1 MGEQGFGQAIRRTE
15 DARFLTGAG
24 RYTADIELPGQARA
38 CFLRSPH
45 AHADI
50 VALDAGAARSAPGV
64 IAVLTGDDAAADGLG
79 DIPRRDRL
87 VNRDGS
93 DPVSPPR
100 PMIAHRR
107 ARYLGEPVAIVVAE
121 TEAQARDAAELIEV
135 DFEPLDA
142 VGDIAAATA
151 AGAPLVWDDAPG
163 NVSVDWAAGDAE
175 ATARAFAE
183 ARHVTRLELVDNRV
197 IIMPMEP
204 VAALAAW
211 DAGAG
216 TYTLYAPSQGVHLM
230 RKDLVECV
238 FKLPDEAMTVITP
251 DVGGGFGM
259 RSTAIP
265 EQALVLWAARRTGR
279 PVKWVAE
286 RGEAMLSD
294 LQARDKVT
302 RAEMALDGDG
312 RILAIRCETL
322 ANNGAYVTPYG
333 RGSATGGYAE
343 EVTGAYDIAA
353 YHVAVK
359 VIFTNTMMIDAY
371 RGAGRPEGIYVVE
384 RLIDAAAAELGVAP
398 AELRRRNLVPAAAMP
413 YATVTGETYDTGDF
427 ARNLDDALTLA
438 GLGDVAAR
446 KAVARDAGKRY
457 GVGLSTYVKI
467 NGGTDDELAE
477 LAFDEDGG
485 LCVAIGSQSNG
496 QGHETAY
503 AQLAAG
509 RLGVP
514 FESVCVVQGDTRRVR
529 YGQGTG
535 GSSALSVGGVA
546 LFQAADKIIETAR
559 DLAAEL
565 IEAAAADIAFA
576 DGVFMVAGTDR
587 GVTMIE
593 VAKAA
598 AGRGAPLADSELY
611 TAQAHTHAN
620 GCHVCEVE
628 VDVETGAVAIVGYTS
643 VDDIGRV
650 LNPMIAEGQ
659 VHGGIAQGVG
669 QALCE
674 EARYDAASGQLLS
687 GSLMDYCLPR
697 ADDLPNIAAAFNEQP
712 CATNPLGVKGVGEA
726 GTTGALAAVVNA
738 VVDALAEYGVRH
750 VDMPLT
756 SEKVWRAIQTAP
768 HTGTAERR
776 RLEWSIRCSPTTTSS
791 RPIGSTRRRRPIC
804 PSRCS
809 PRAPTSPSSVRA
821 TPACRPR

>member
-1 MGEQGFGQAIRRTE
+1 MGEQGFGQSIRRSE

-24 RYTADIELPGQARA
+24 RYTADIELAGQVCA

-45 AHADI
+45 AHAEIAAID
-50 VALDAGAARSAPGV
+50 VDAARSAPGV
-64 IAVLTGDDAAADGLG
+64 IAVFTGDDAVADGLG
-79 DIPRRDRL
+79 DIPRSDRL

-135 DFEPLDA
+135 DYAPLDA

-163 NVSVDWAAGDAE
+163 NVSIDWAAGDAA
-175 ATARAFAE
+175 ATERAFA
-183 ARHVTRLELVDNRV
+183 AAAHVTRLALVDNRV

-211 DAGAG
+211 DPAAEH
-216 TYTLYAPSQGVHLM
+216 YTLHAPSQGVHFL
-230 RKDLVECV
+230 RRDLAGPV
-238 FKLPDEAMTVITP
+238 FGLPESAMTVVTP

-259 RSTAIP
+259 RATAIP
-265 EQALVLWAARRTGR
+265 EQALLLWAARRTGR
-279 PVKWVAE
+279 PIKWVAE

-302 RAEMALDGDG
+302 RAELALDGDG

-333 RGSATGGYAE
+333 RGSATGGFAAA
-343 EVTGAYDIAA
+343 VTGAYDIAA

-384 RLIDAAAAELGVAP
+384 RLIDAAAAELGMSAV
-398 AELRRRNLVPAAAMP
+398 ELRRRNLVPAAAMP
-413 YATVTGETYDTGDF
+413 FNTGTGETYDSGDF
-427 ARNLDDALTLA
+427 ARNLDDALALA
-438 GLGDVAAR
+438 RQGDVAAR
-446 KAVARDAGKRY
+446 KAAARDAGKRY
-457 GVGLSTYVKI
+457 GVGLSSYVKI
-467 NGGTDDELAE
+467 NGGVDDELAE

-485 LCVAIGSQSNG
+485 LCVTIGSQSNG
-496 QGHETAY
+496 QGHETAF
-503 AQLAAG
+503 AQMAAG

-514 FESVCVVQGDTRRVR
+514 FESIRVVQGDTRRVR

-546 LFQAADKIIETAR
+546 LVQAADKIIETAKG
-559 DLAAEL
+559 LAAEL
-565 IEAAAADIAFA
+565 IEAATADIAFA
-576 DGVFMVAGTDR
+576 DGVFTVAGTDR

-593 VAKAA
+593 VARAA
-598 AGRGAPLADSELY
+598 AKNGAPLADGVLY
-611 TAQAHTHAN
+611 TAEAHTHAN

-628 VDVETGAVAIVGYTS
+628 VDVEIGAVAIVGYTS

-674 EARYDAASGQLLS
+674 EARYDAHSGQLLT

-697 ADDLPNIAAAFNEQP
+697 ADDLPNIAVVFNEQP

-738 VVDALAEYGVRH
+738 VVDALSEYGVRH

-756 SEKVWRAIQTAP
+756 SEKLWRAIRGASP
-768 HTGTAERR
+768 AGTA
-776 RLEWSIRCSPTTTSS
+776 
-791 RPIGSTRRRRPIC
+791 
-804 PSRCS
+804 
-809 PRAPTSPSSVRA
+809 
-821 TPACRPR
+821 

>member
-1 MGEQGFGQAIRRTE
+1 MDGIAGMGEQGFGQSIRRSE

-24 RYTADIELPGQARA
+24 RYTADIDLAGQARA

-50 VALDAGAARSAPGV
+50 ASIDTGAARAAPGV
-64 IAVLTGDDAAADGLG
+64 IAVLTGDDAVADGLG
-79 DIPRRDRL
+79 DIPCRDRL

-93 DPVSPPR
+93 DPISPPR
-100 PMIAHRR
+100 PMIVRRR

-121 TEAQARDAAELIEV
+121 TEDQARDACELVEV
-135 DFEPLDA
+135 DYAPLDA

-163 NVSVDWAAGDAE
+163 NLSLDWAAGDAD
-175 ATARAFAE
+175 ATERAFA
-183 ARHVTRLELVDNRV
+183 AAAHVTRLDLVDNRV
-197 IIMPMEP
+197 MVMPMEP
-204 VAALAAW
+204 VAALGAW
-211 DAGAG
+211 DPAAEH
-216 TYTLYAPSQGVHLM
+216 YTLHAPSQGVHML
-230 RKDLVECV
+230 RRELAEPV
-238 FKLPDEAMTVITP
+238 FGLPESAMTVVTP

-259 RSTAIP
+259 RSMAIP

-279 PVKWVAE
+279 PIKWVAE

-294 LQARDKVT
+294 LQARDRVT
-302 RAEMALDGDG
+302 RAELALDADG
-312 RILAIRCETL
+312 RILAIRSETL
-322 ANNGAYVTPYG
+322 GNNGAYAMPYG
-333 RGSATGGYAE
+333 RGCFTGGFAE
-343 EVTGAYDIAA
+343 AITGAYDIPTH
-353 YHVAVK
+353 YVAVK
-359 VIFTNTMMIDAY
+359 VIFTNTMMTDAY

-384 RLIDAAAAELGVAP
+384 RLIDAAAAELGIAP

-413 YATVTGETYDTGDF
+413 FDTGTGVKYDSGDF
-427 ARNLDDALTLA
+427 ARNLDDALALA
-438 GLGDVAAR
+438 GLGDIAAR
-446 KAVARDAGKRY
+446 KTAARDAGKRY
-457 GVGLSTYVKI
+457 GVGLSAYVKI
-467 NGGTDDELAE
+467 NGGSVDEMADLT
-477 LAFDEDGG
+477 FDEDGM
-485 LCVAIGSQSNG
+485 LTVAIGTQSNG

-503 AQLAAG
+503 AQMAAG
-509 RLGVP
+509 HLGVP
-514 FESVCVVQGDTRRVR
+514 FESVRVVQGDTRRVS
-529 YGQGTG
+529 YGKGTG

-546 LFQAADKIIETAR
+546 LVRAADKIIETAR
-559 DLAAEL
+559 GLAAES
-565 IEAAAADIAFA
+565 IEAAAADMTFA
-576 DGVFMVAGTDR
+576 DGVFTVAGTDR
-587 GVTMIE
+587 GITLAE

-598 AGRGAPLADSELY
+598 AGRGAPLADS
-611 TAQAHTHAN
+611 AHYIAEASTFAN

-674 EARYDAASGQLLS
+674 EARYDAHSGQLLS

-697 ADDLPNIAAAFNEQP
+697 ADDLPNIAVAFNERP
-712 CATNPLGVKGVGEA
+712 CTTNPLGVKGVGEA

-738 VVDALAEYGVRH
+738 VVDALGEYGVRH

-768 HTGTAERR
+768 HTGTA
-776 RLEWSIRCSPTTTSS
+776 
-791 RPIGSTRRRRPIC
+791 
-804 PSRCS
+804 
-809 PRAPTSPSSVRA
+809 
-821 TPACRPR
+821 